1 MTRTMLAV
9 IVLLLG
15 ANGLEAQSAAQLL
28 RSCGLDC
35 KVERP
40 AAQAVSPRPAVT
52 TMAPKSAPSMTSES
66 PARAIPAAAEAPS
79 SRDVQRLTV
88 RQAAVRNPASTGPVV
103 DVSASAGLR
112 GLAVTMQ
119 PASRGDA
126 GDRGRGAGERARDG
140 GDRDRGYHGG
150 RQRGGYDWGYWPG
163 RGGTGVEI
171 GIEIADI
178 GLDIADIGLYGL
190 RDNVIAGRWRGG
202 DADIIAAELPA
213 ERIEITANGSFAW
226 GETRGRAREV
236 VPHFARGGDRFF
248 LIRDGGDEYVIMINA
263 AGEARRLDGLDAIRR
278 GDHLR

>member
-1 MTRTMLAV
+1 MTRTTLAV
-9 IVLLLG
+9 TVLLLG
-15 ANGLEAQSAAQLL
+15 ANGLQAQSAAQLL

-52 TMAPKSAPSMTSES
+52 AVAPKSAPSMTSEA
-66 PARAIPAAAEAPS
+66 PARAVPAAAEAPS

-88 RQAAVRNPASTGPVV
+88 RQAAVSNPRVEAPVT
-103 DVSASAGLR
+103 AGSRPLS
-112 GLAVTMQ
+112 VTMQ
-119 PASRGDA
+119 PSSRGEA
-126 GDRGRGAGERARDG
+126 GDRGRGAGWRDG

-150 RQRGGYDWGYWPG
+150 RQRGGYGWGYWPG

-190 RDNVIAGRWRGG
+190 RDNVIAGNWRGG

-248 LIRDGGDEYVIMINA
+248 LIRDGGDEYVIMIDA
-263 AGEARRLDGLDAIRR
+263 AGEARLLDGLDAIRR